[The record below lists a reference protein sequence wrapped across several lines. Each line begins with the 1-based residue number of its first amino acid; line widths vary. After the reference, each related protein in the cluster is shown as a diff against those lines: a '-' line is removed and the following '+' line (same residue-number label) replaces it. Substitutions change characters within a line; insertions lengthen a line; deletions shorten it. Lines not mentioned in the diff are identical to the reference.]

1 MALLFKFE
9 LAIMSAEVY
18 DHLVPQLEEAGAGAP
33 PGRLYHV
40 AYGRP
45 DRLKVVDVWD
55 SAQHFQEFG
64 ETLVPTL
71 AELDVVLQEPDVWQI
86 YNIMQPQRTPTEV
99 PTPLLVKF
107 DPPRMNAGHYNEIA
121 KRLDEAG
128 HGEPPERLYHAC
140 YYEGDQLAIISV
152 WQSEDALRAFFD
164 QLVRI
169 TVDLGIP
176 EIPRT
181 KLVIEEVHHIID
193 GSHRP
198 LLPRPPRGQGI
209 SADPRHVPKWHRF
222 GR

>member
-1 MALLFKFE
+1 M
-9 LAIMSAEVY
+9 
-18 DHLVPQLEEAGAGAP
+18 
-33 PGRLYHV
+33 
-40 AYGRP
+40 
-45 DRLKVVDVWD
+45 
-55 SAQHFQEFG
+55 
-64 ETLVPTL
+64 PTL

-152 WQSEDALRAFFD
+152 GKAKTHSGPSSTKLSASLSISESPNSMHEACHRRGPRHHR
-164 QLVRI
+164 RI
-169 TVDLGIP
+169 TSTTP
-176 EIPRT
+176 
-181 KLVIEEVHHIID
+181 
-193 GSHRP
+193 
-198 LLPRPPRGQGI
+198 PRPPRGQGI